1 MEEIIETRADDE
13 RLMDEESGC
22 SRILTLELPKLK
34 ILKLIEL
41 PELKSICNA
50 KLICHSLKVIHISN
64 CQELK
69 RMPICLL
76 VFESD
81 HPSPRCYF
89 DEIIVYPKEWW
100 DRESVWEQQPCA
112 KNALS
117 GFVKFQSPTAF
128 NEADGEERPLI

>member
-13 RLMDEESGC
+13 RLMDEESGR
-22 SRILTLELPKLK
+22 SRILKLELPKLK

-50 KLICHSLKVIHISN
+50 KLICHSLKVIHIRN

-81 HPSPRCYF
+81 HPSPCCYF

-100 DRESVWEQQPCA
+100 ETELEWEQPCA
-112 KNALS
+112 KNALRR
-117 GFVKFQSPTAF
+117 FVKFQ
-128 NEADGEERPLI
+128 